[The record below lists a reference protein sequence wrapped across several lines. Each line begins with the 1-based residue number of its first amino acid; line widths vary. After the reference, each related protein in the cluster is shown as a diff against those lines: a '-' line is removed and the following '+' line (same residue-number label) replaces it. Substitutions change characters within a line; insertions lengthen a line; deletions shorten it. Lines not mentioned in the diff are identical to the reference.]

1 MKNFVWLLKLL
12 TITLS
17 FLFLFS
23 FVAVEPVYSRGG
35 GGSGCFGGETSILT
49 PEGSKAIEQLHPG
62 DRIISYNFS
71 THHQEEGTIGNIE
84 IISSPDYY
92 LINHQTKVTGTHPF
106 YLQTTKGIRLSEV
119 QNLRQGNRSIN
130 SGNGSIVISSIEHI
144 PQPISVYNLISINPN
159 HNFYADGFLVH
170 NKGSSG
176 GGGGFLRVGR
186 TGGEPATIKEK
197 TLTGFIEALIIL
209 FVGLSVFAYWRQI
222 YNFIRFFG
230 TKFTEDSELIKF
242 ATNINANF
250 KNKYSIW
257 YQKDDRV
264 WQMILPQS
272 ELEESKYQD
281 RISKAELVERV
292 STLFFQYQ
300 HDWTVKDFESMTE
313 YILEPFYSR
322 QKQIFQENFGND
334 FDIVYDCKLFN
345 VIPIEFETNEKES
358 IFRVQINAEMINFT
372 LSIAGYILSGES
384 YLRSFSEYWD
394 IGLGS
399 DNNWYLIKISQ
410 INIQN

>member
-23 FVAVEPVYSRGG
+23 FLLVEPVYSRGG
-35 GGSGCFGGETSILT
+35 GGGCFGGETSILI

-84 IISSPDYY
+84 IIFSPDYY

-106 YLQTTKGIRLSEV
+106 YLQTTKGIRLTEV
-119 QNLRQGNRSIN
+119 QNLNQGDRLIASENIL
-130 SGNGSIVISSIEHI
+130 ITISSIEHI

-170 NKGSSG
+170 NKGSGGSG
-176 GGGGFLRVGR
+176 SGFLRG
-186 TGGEPATIKEK
+186 TSNSETATINEK

-209 FVGLSVFAYWRQI
+209 VVGLSVFAYWRQI
-222 YNFIRFFG
+222 YNFIRFSG
-230 TKFTEDSELIKF
+230 KKFTDDPELIKF

-264 WQMILPQS
+264 WQMISPQS
-272 ELEESKYQD
+272 ELEELEYQN

-292 STLFFQYQ
+292 SSLFFRYQ
-300 HDWTVKDFESMTE
+300 HDWTVKDFESITE

-322 QKQIFQENFGND
+322 QQQIFKESFGNG
-334 FDIVYDCKLFN
+334 FDIVYDCKLSDL
-345 VIPIEFETNEKES
+345 IPIEFENKEKEC
-358 IFRVQINAEMINFT
+358 IFRIQINAEMINFT
-372 LSIAGYILSGES
+372 LSVAGYILSGES

-394 IGLGS
+394 IGLNS
-399 DNNWYLIKISQ
+399 ENNWYLIKISQ
-410 INIQN
+410 INIQK

>member
-23 FVAVEPVYSRGG
+23 FLLVEPVYSRGG
-35 GGSGCFGGETSILT
+35 GGGCFGGETSILT

-84 IISSPDYY
+84 IIFSPDYY

-106 YLQTTKGIRLSEV
+106 YLQTTKGIRLTEV
-119 QNLRQGNRSIN
+119 QNLNQGDRLIN
-130 SGNGSIVISSIEHI
+130 SENSSIVISSIEHI

-170 NKGSSG
+170 NKGSGGSG
-176 GGGGFLRVGR
+176 RGFLRG
-186 TGGEPATIKEK
+186 TSNSEPATINEK

-209 FVGLSVFAYWRQI
+209 VVGLSVFAYWRQI
-222 YNFIRFFG
+222 YNFIRFSG
-230 TKFTEDSELIKF
+230 KKFTDDPELIKF

-264 WQMILPQS
+264 WQMISPQS
-272 ELEESKYQD
+272 ELEELEYQN

-292 STLFFQYQ
+292 SSLFFRYQ
-300 HDWTVKDFESMTE
+300 HDWTVKDFESITE

-322 QKQIFQENFGND
+322 QQQIFKESFGNG
-334 FDIVYDCKLFN
+334 FDIVYDCKLSDL
-345 VIPIEFETNEKES
+345 IPIEFENKEKECV
-358 IFRVQINAEMINFT
+358 FRIQINAEMINFT
-372 LSIAGYILSGES
+372 LSVAGYILSGES